1 MLFSKKNYQLFL
13 LGIGLMVVGYVL
25 LGQGPET
32 NPLSLN
38 VAPVMLVLAYCVVVP
53 LALIVKSPESKDATR
68 KKSGV

>member
-1 MLFSKKNYQLFL
+1 
-13 LGIGLMVVGYVL
+13 VGYVL